1 MTFIHL
7 ALSINTS
14 HNFTLLKHNSFHPFS
29 VSVSFSF
36 QTIKSLRKM
45 DSLFVLLQWF
55 STSMAALL
63 ALAFLYNL
71 WVKARMSDNKGNK
84 RSTKQAPMAAG
95 AWPVLGHLHLFG
107 GSELPHKMLAV
118 MADKYG
124 PAFTMKFGTHR
135 TLVVSNTQIVKECF
149 TANDTHFSNRPS
161 TTAFHLMTYDND
173 SVAFT
178 PYGPFWRELRKISTL
193 KLLSNHRLQA
203 IKDVR
208 VSEVNVCFKDLYNQW
223 KTNQNKR
230 PVLVDM
236 KKWFE
241 EVSNNVVIRVIV
253 GKQNFGSKIV
263 RGEEEAVKYKKIM
276 DEVLRLAAVPMLSDM
291 APLLGWLDL
300 FQGHKSAMKRNAKEV
315 DNMLESWLE
324 EHKRKRLSGVTGAE
338 EEDFMDVMLS
348 IMEENKFTGRD
359 SNTVIKSTV
368 LAMIMGGTDTT
379 AVSLTWI
386 FSLLMN
392 NRHVLKKAQEELDMH
407 VGKDRQVEDSDLK
420 NLVYLNAI
428 VKETMRMY
436 PLGALLER
444 ETKEDCEVG
453 GYQVRAGTRL
463 LVNVWKLQR
472 DPSCWTDPTEFKP
485 ERFLTENAK
494 IDVGGQH
501 FELLPFGAG
510 RRVCPGVSFALQFM
524 NLVLARLIH
533 GFELGTPMD
542 ADVDL
547 TESTEGHVNHKATP
561 LDLLITPRL
570 DSKLY
575 DY

>member
-1 MTFIHL
+1 
-7 ALSINTS
+7 
-14 HNFTLLKHNSFHPFS
+14 
-29 VSVSFSF
+29 
-36 QTIKSLRKM
+36 
-45 DSLFVLLQWF
+45 
-55 STSMAALL
+55 MAALF
-63 ALAFLYNL
+63 ALAFLYKL
-71 WVKARMSDNKGNK
+71 WSTKPKTYNDGNN
-84 RSTKQAPMAAG
+84 TNKQAPVAAD

-107 GSELPHKMLAV
+107 GSELPHKMLAA

-124 PAFTMKFGTHR
+124 PAFTMKFGMHR

-149 TANDTHFSNRPS
+149 TTNDTHFANRPS
-161 TTAFHLMTYDND
+161 TKAFQLMTYDNE

-208 VSEVNVCFKDLYNQW
+208 SSEVNVCFRELYSLWN
-223 KTNQNKR
+223 TNESEGTNSNDQHQQQR

-263 RGEEEAVKYKKIM
+263 RGEGEALKYKKIM
-276 DEVLRLAAVPMLSDM
+276 DEVLRLAGVSMLSDV
-291 APLLGWLDL
+291 APLLGWLDH
-300 FQGHKSAMKRNAKEV
+300 FQGHMSAMKRNAKEV
-315 DNMLESWLE
+315 DTMLSSWLE
-324 EHKRKRLSGVTGAE
+324 EHRRKRTSVGDNKGDNVE
-338 EEDFMDVMLS
+338 QDFMDVMLS
-348 IMEENKFTGRD
+348 IVEENKLSGHD
-359 SNTVIKSTV
+359 NDTVIKATV
-368 LAMIMGGTDTT
+368 MAMIMGGTDTT

-386 FSLLMN
+386 VSLLMN
-392 NRHVLKKAQEELDMH
+392 NRQVLKKAREELDTH
-407 VGKDRQVEDSDLK
+407 VGKDRQVDDSDLK
-420 NLVYLNAI
+420 NLTYLNAI
-428 VKETMRMY
+428 VKETMRLY

-453 GYQVRAGTRL
+453 GFHVKGGTRL

-472 DPSCWTDPTEFKP
+472 DPNFWSNPTEFKP
-485 ERFLTENAK
+485 ERFLTENANL
-494 IDVGGQH
+494 DVGGQH

-524 NLVLARLIH
+524 HLVLARLIH
-533 GFELGTPMD
+533 GFELETLMN
-542 ADVDL
+542 ADIDL

-575 DY
+575 NY

>member
-1 MTFIHL
+1 MDFL
-7 ALSINTS
+7 A
-14 HNFTLLKHNSFHPFS
+14 
-29 VSVSFSF
+29 
-36 QTIKSLRKM
+36 
-45 DSLFVLLQWF
+45 LQWF
-55 STSMAALL
+55 PASLAALL
-63 ALAFLYNL
+63 ALAVLYNF
-71 WVKARMSDNKGNK
+71 WTKPRSYKNGKA
-84 RSTKQAPMAAG
+84 STKQAPAAAG

-107 GSELPHKMLAV
+107 GGELPHKMLAT

-124 PAFTMKFGTHR
+124 PAFTMKFGTHQ
-135 TLVVSNTQIVKECF
+135 TLVVSNTKIVKECF
-149 TANDTHFSNRPS
+149 TTNDTLFANRPS
-161 TTAFHLMTYDND
+161 TTAFHLMTYDNE

-208 VSEVNVCFKDLYNQW
+208 ASEVNVCFRELYSQW
-223 KTNQNKR
+223 RINRSEPKTSDHQG
-230 PVLVDM
+230 PILVDM

-241 EVSNNVVIRVIV
+241 EVSDNVVLRVIA

-263 RGEEEAVKYKKIM
+263 RGDKEALNYKKIM
-276 DEVLRLAAVPMLSDM
+276 DEILRLAAVSMLSDV
-291 APLLGWLDL
+291 APLLGWLDM
-300 FQGHKSAMKRNAKEV
+300 FQGHLSAMKRNAKEV
-315 DNMLESWLE
+315 DTMLCNWLE
-324 EHKRKRLSGVTGAE
+324 EHRTRRLSSGHDGVE
-338 EEDFMDVMLS
+338 PDFIDVMLS
-348 IMEENKFTGRD
+348 IVEENKFSGRD
-359 SNTVIKSTV
+359 NDTVIKATV

-386 FSLLMN
+386 VSLLMN
-392 NRHVLKKAQEELDMH
+392 NRHVLRRARDELDLQ

-428 VKETMRMY
+428 VKETMRLY

-453 GYQVRAGTRL
+453 GFHVKGGTRL

-472 DPSCWTDPTEFKP
+472 DPSFWTDPTEFKP
-485 ERFLTENAK
+485 ERFLEDKAN

-524 NLVLARLIH
+524 HLVLARLLH
-533 GFELGTPMD
+533 GFDLATPMN

-547 TESTEGHVNHKATP
+547 TESTEGHVNQKASP
-561 LDLLITPRL
+561 LNLLITPRL
-570 DSKLY
+570 RSKLY
-575 DY
+575 EY